1 MAGHQGLHSRL
12 PACSS
17 LHSPTMLIMCVL
29 RVLGLRAE
37 ESSPGLDPGV
47 YIDRALRE
55 TVGRVSVSTINRYSS
70 LGYRFVGSFSNRTG
84 MPSSPTTTLDDPGY
98 V

>member
-1 MAGHQGLHSRL
+1 
-12 PACSS
+12 
-17 LHSPTMLIMCVL
+17 
-29 RVLGLRAE
+29 
-37 ESSPGLDPGV
+37 V